1 MFWHW
6 LCLRRRITVCQCLCK
21 IPTPNTGIR
30 EESQRYTVNFILESN
45 PSITAEVAWSPIC
58 LVLPQDRISSAMQAM
73 PEIQFDLHDHHH
85 LTMADVRPS
94 PLHSLSVPELPLSPG
109 LQLIP

>member
-1 MFWHW
+1 M
-6 LCLRRRITVCQCLCK
+6 CQCLCK
-21 IPTPNTGIR
+21 IPTPHTEIR
-30 EESQRYTVNFILESN
+30 EESKRYTVNFILESN

-58 LVLPQDRISSAMQAM
+58 LVLPHDRISSAMQAM
-73 PEIQFDLHDHHH
+73 LEIRFDLHGQRH

-94 PLHSLSVPELPLSPG
+94 SPHSLSVAKLPLSPG